1 MGVAVRAT
9 SLRAAGDNICNLS
22 DVGVAPSF
30 CLRSAGLERERENYC
45 YYKIIE
51 TAEIHLATHLA
62 AMAAAFFLSLF
73 ALAVFSTSLW
83 ASSSLLGALGIL
95 KVGPLWGVRSV
106 SRWKGVPSI
115 VPQVIS
121 GDASTPKNTK

>member
-22 DVGVAPSF
+22 EVGVAPSF
-30 CLRSAGLERERENYC
+30 CLRRAGLEREISRDINNCENYIKTT
-45 YYKIIE
+45 Y
-51 TAEIHLATHLA
+51 LA

-73 ALAVFSTSLW
+73 ALAVFSTSLC
-83 ASSSLLGALGIL
+83 ASSSLLGVLGIL

-106 SRWKGVPSI
+106 SRWNGVPSI

-121 GDASTPKNTK
+121 GDASTPNITMI